1 MRRRLRSVGPHPL
14 RKVRQVLAA
23 EEPRQQEERGGN
35 DEDEVQK
42 YLVREK
48 HGRIILRSGTT
59 SVYLKD
65 RYNVTEKVIAA
76 GLVLPNL
83 ARSVAEEH
91 IEELSQLIKT
101 AGGEVVTTMLAKRPA
116 PDPATFVGKGK
127 AEELQKLVEETRAT
141 LLVVDDDLSPAQ
153 ARNLEKIVNVK
164 VIDRSGLILDIFAG
178 RARSR
183 EARTQV
189 ELAQLEYML
198 PRLTRAWTHLE
209 RQAGGI
215 GTRGVGETQ
224 LELDR
229 RIIRNRIAR
238 LKEELTKIERTR
250 ETQRKSRNAAFT
262 VALVGYTNA
271 GKSTLFNRLTSGSA
285 DAADKLFATLD
296 AKSAKAAFD
305 MPRETVIIDTVGFIR
320 KLPHHLVAS
329 FRSTMEEAVAAD
341 LVLHVI
347 DSSHPQFEDQRAV
360 GEDVLRDLGVK
371 LDRVI
376 EVYNKADR
384 TDAFELRRK
393 NAASV
398 SALTG
403 RNIDRLIDI
412 IRDRELENGEVLHLT
427 IPHGDARVI
436 AKLHD
441 VAEVYEQHVT
451 DGAMLITAWIPRDA
465 LQQYEPYA
473 AASLLEPAKVS

>member
-1 MRRRLRSVGPHPL
+1 VDVLQRPQVNFKFAFDAKGAATAAPFSFQSEKTLYHPFLRENVP
-14 RKVRQVLAA
+14 
-23 EEPRQQEERGGN
+23 
-35 DEDEVQK
+35 
-42 YLVREK
+42 EK
-48 HGRIILRSGTT
+48 T
-59 SVYLKD
+59 
-65 RYNVTEKVIAA
+65 IAVA
-76 GLVLPNL
+76 LVLPDL
-83 ARSVAEEH
+83 TRSVAEEH
-91 IEELSQLIKT
+91 LSELEKLIET
-101 AGGEVVTTMLAKRPA
+101 AGGSVVDRVFAKRPR
-116 PDPATFVGKGK
+116 PDPATYVGSGK
-127 AEELQKLVEETRAT
+127 AEQLKSLAANAGAKLIVF
-141 LLVVDDDLSPAQ
+141 DDDLSPAQ
-153 ARNLEKIVNVK
+153 TRNLEKITEVK

-238 LKEELTKIERTR
+238 LKEDLTKIERTR
-250 ETQRKSRNAAFT
+250 ETQRKSRTAAYS

-285 DAADKLFATLD
+285 EAADKLFATLD
-296 AKSAKAAFD
+296 AKSAKAVFD
-305 MPRETVIIDTVGFIR
+305 MPRETVVIDTVGFIR

-412 IRDRELENGEVLHLT
+412 IRDRELENGEVLHLE
-427 IPHGDARVI
+427 IPHNDARVI
-436 AKLHD
+436 ARLHD
-441 VAEVYEQHVT
+441 LAEVYEQRVT

-465 LQQYEPYA
+465 LHQFEAYA
-473 AASLLEPAKVS
+473 ATSLKPAKVS

>member
-1 MRRRLRSVGPHPL
+1 VPENAIAVAL
-14 RKVRQVLAA
+14 
-23 EEPRQQEERGGN
+23 
-35 DEDEVQK
+35 
-42 YLVREK
+42 
-48 HGRIILRSGTT
+48 ILPDLT
-59 SVYLKD
+59 
-65 RYNVTEKVIAA
+65 
-76 GLVLPNL
+76 
-83 ARSVAEEH
+83 RSVAEEH
-91 IEELSQLIKT
+91 LSELEKLIET
-101 AGGEVVTTMLAKRPA
+101 AGGAVVDRVFAKRPR
-116 PDPATFVGKGK
+116 PDPATYVGSGK
-127 AEELQKLVEETRAT
+127 AEQLKSLAANSGAKLIVF
-141 LLVVDDDLSPAQ
+141 DDDLSPAQ
-153 ARNLEKIVNVK
+153 ARNLEKITEVK

-238 LKEELTKIERTR
+238 LKEDLTKIERIR
-250 ETQRKSRNAAFT
+250 ETQRKSRNAAYS

-271 GKSTLFNRLTSGSA
+271 GKSTLFNRLTSGTA

-296 AKSAKAAFD
+296 AKSSKAAFD
-305 MPRETVIIDTVGFIR
+305 MPRETVVIDTVGFIR

-360 GEDVLRDLGVK
+360 GEDVLRDLGVH

-412 IRDRELENGEVLHLT
+412 IRDCELENGEVLHLE
-427 IPHGDARVI
+427 IPHNDARVI
-436 AKLHD
+436 ARLHEL
-441 VAEVYEQHVT
+441 AEVYEQRVT

-465 LQQYEPYA
+465 LHQFEAYA
-473 AASLLEPAKVS
+473 ATDLLKPVKVS

>member
-1 MRRRLRSVGPHPL
+1 VP
-14 RKVRQVLAA
+14 
-23 EEPRQQEERGGN
+23 E
-35 DEDEVQK
+35 
-42 YLVREK
+42 
-48 HGRIILRSGTT
+48 T
-59 SVYLKD
+59 
-65 RYNVTEKVIAA
+65 VIAVA
-76 GLVLPNL
+76 LLLPDL
-83 ARSVAEEH
+83 TRSVAEEH
-91 IEELSQLIKT
+91 LAELEKLIET
-101 AGGEVVTTMLAKRPA
+101 AGGVVVERVFAKRPR
-116 PDPATFVGKGK
+116 PDPATYVGSGK
-127 AEELQKLVEETRAT
+127 AEQIKALVAKTGAKLIVF
-141 LLVVDDDLSPAQ
+141 DDDLSAAQ
-153 ARNLEKIVNVK
+153 ARNLEKITEVK

-250 ETQRKSRNAAFT
+250 ETQRKSRSAVFT

-285 DAADKLFATLD
+285 EMADKLFATLD
-296 AKSAKAAFD
+296 AKSARAVFE

-360 GEDVLRDLGVK
+360 GEDVLRELGVQ

-384 TDAFELRRK
+384 TDAFEMRRK

-412 IRDRELENGEVLHLT
+412 IRERELENGEVIQLE
-427 IPHGDARVI
+427 IPHNDARVI
-436 AKLHD
+436 ARLHD
-441 VAEVYEQHVT
+441 VAQVYEQKVT
-451 DGAMLITAWIPRDA
+451 DRAMLITAWIPRDA
-465 LQQYEPYA
+465 LHLFEAYA
-473 AASLLEPAKVS
+473 SVGLLQPAKVS

>member
-1 MRRRLRSVGPHPL
+1 LPKALKLARNAKGAANRGAFFFSFKKKSVSSFFKDNVPENAIAVAL
-14 RKVRQVLAA
+14 
-23 EEPRQQEERGGN
+23 
-35 DEDEVQK
+35 
-42 YLVREK
+42 
-48 HGRIILRSGTT
+48 ILPDLT
-59 SVYLKD
+59 
-65 RYNVTEKVIAA
+65 
-76 GLVLPNL
+76 
-83 ARSVAEEH
+83 RSVAEEH
-91 IEELSQLIKT
+91 LSELEKLIET
-101 AGGEVVTTMLAKRPA
+101 AGGAVVDRVFAKRPR
-116 PDPATFVGKGK
+116 PDPATYVGSGK
-127 AEELQKLVEETRAT
+127 AEQLKSLAANSGAKLIVF
-141 LLVVDDDLSPAQ
+141 DDDLSPAQ
-153 ARNLEKIVNVK
+153 TRNLEKITEVK

-250 ETQRKSRNAAFT
+250 ETQRKSRHAAYS

-285 DAADKLFATLD
+285 EAADKLFATLD

-305 MPRETVIIDTVGFIR
+305 MPRETVVIDTVGFIR

-347 DSSHPQFEDQRAV
+347 DSGHPQFEDQRAV

-371 LDRVI
+371 LDRVV

-412 IRDRELENGEVLHLT
+412 IRDRELENGEVLHLA
-427 IPHGDARVI
+427 IPHNDARVI
-436 AKLHD
+436 ARLHD
-441 VAEVYEQHVT
+441 LAEVYEQHVT

-465 LQQYEPYA
+465 LHQFEPYA
-473 AASLLEPAKVS
+473 AASLLKAAKVS

>member
-1 MRRRLRSVGPHPL
+1 MPENAIAVAL
-14 RKVRQVLAA
+14 
-23 EEPRQQEERGGN
+23 
-35 DEDEVQK
+35 
-42 YLVREK
+42 
-48 HGRIILRSGTT
+48 ILPDLT
-59 SVYLKD
+59 
-65 RYNVTEKVIAA
+65 
-76 GLVLPNL
+76 
-83 ARSVAEEH
+83 RSVAEEH
-91 IEELSQLIKT
+91 LSELEKLIET
-101 AGGEVVTTMLAKRPA
+101 AGGAVVDRVFAKRPR
-116 PDPATFVGKGK
+116 PDPATYVGSGK
-127 AEELQKLVEETRAT
+127 AEQLKSLAANSGAKLIVF
-141 LLVVDDDLSPAQ
+141 DDDLSPAQ
-153 ARNLEKIVNVK
+153 ARNLEKITEVK

-238 LKEELTKIERTR
+238 LKEDLTKIERIR
-250 ETQRKSRNAAFT
+250 ETQRKSRNAAYT

-285 DAADKLFATLD
+285 EAADKLFATLD
-296 AKSAKAAFD
+296 AKSAKAVFE
-305 MPRETVIIDTVGFIR
+305 MPRETVVIDTVGFIR

-360 GEDVLRDLGVK
+360 GEDVLRDLGVQ

-376 EVYNKADR
+376 EVYNKSDITGVGSRESGVGDHPVAPLVSPTPGTR
-384 TDAFELRRK
+384 HPTPGR
-393 NAASV
+393 ASV

-412 IRDRELENGEVLHLT
+412 IRDRELENGEVLHLE
-427 IPHGDARVI
+427 IPHNDARVI
-436 AKLHD
+436 ARLHEL
-441 VAEVYEQHVT
+441 AEVYEQRVT
-451 DGAMLITAWIPRDA
+451 DAAMLITAWIPRDVLHQFEA
-465 LQQYEPYA
+465 YA
-473 AASLLEPAKVS
+473 AASLLKPAKVS